1 MQAGDLVRLVDNP
14 SRLGTLTAQ
23 RSGVAPR
30 ERVLVNFNDG
40 KRELQLVSALELVGL
55 DGHVEDANDLML
67 RGMYGRAM
75 DLRGAIT
82 HHRLSGKLA
91 NLIYSLNTTNTEF
104 LPYQFKP
111 VLHFLESPSNGIL
124 IADEVGL
131 GKTIEAGL
139 IWTEL
144 RARQDA
150 KRLLVVCPAMLKPK
164 WVAELSNRFGVQAQD
179 VDAATLLKRLE
190 DAKENPSHGFA
201 LVASLQG
208 LRAPRGWDSDAE
220 PPKSAAAKLSQF
232 LYEMG
237 AEPPMIDLVVVDE
250 AHYLRNE
257 ATQTNKFAQLLRA
270 VTQSL
275 VLLSATPIQ
284 TSSKDLFNLLH
295 LLDEDA
301 FPFQASYEWN
311 INANA
316 PIVALRDEI
325 LRGTTVTPEKFTAV
339 MDQAKAWFRQS
350 EQIHHLRENPPTQ
363 EQLVSPRSRAE
374 LADVLDRINPLAKV
388 VSRTLKR
395 DVQEF
400 RVERVVKLLSVTLT
414 SAERMYYE
422 QVTDAVAEMC
432 EMQDVSTGFQL
443 TIPQRQMVSSMV
455 AACRGW
461 KKKLQASI
469 EAARIDDFDEGV
481 EELGIED
488 AIEVLNDR
496 LVGFLALVI
505 RRCRAWLFAKHA
517 GTLANR
523 TILWKLVLGR
533 AVDRAR
539 SDQVGN
545 LMSSILHAAWMVAGG
560 VGEVNR
566 GACGRELSKHRFG
579 KGAGDPCVEVSVVP
593 ELAAQIYGFVQSRQ
607 FDPRAKNFYLFV
619 DVGAGTVDVSLFRVK
634 PNEYGTW
641 DFSLFSSIVEP
652 NGAMNLHRAR
662 LDWWQQQLSTL
673 PGTQGEELLKAID
686 IFKSPTE
693 QTLPI
698 PEKYTGY
705 FKGVS
710 VGYSGG
716 SLSPDE
722 MFYRNRLVAQVR
734 GQAIHRTVQQKIV
747 GKIDLDELP
756 FFLCG
761 GGARHQLYS
770 AIGSEL
776 DNAPDFKWLK
786 AHRRELGIPSE
797 LEAPGLA
804 QIDYDRLSV
813 AFGLSFVDVGTVAI
827 AKAMKSLGR
836 RSNIDWRA
844 GYTDKDLC

>member
-1 MQAGDLVRLVDNP
+1 MADSIFKTFVEIKAKPRNRTAKEKLTKERDLSQVTSGDTSRVKKREVTVVYKSASQNVPSQAASVPDAPKTPIVRNAGRSQQAKNRAKYGPVMTSLLPGSPRIVEKRPSQKSPGMFTVPRYPHLQESKVAKPKPSVPTTIVKVEPGAELIWNGGHHDSSQLLHTKESDGISAQMPGPLGRDRELVLGLDFGTSCVKVVVGDKGASKAYAVPFLDEPGVRAYLLP
-14 SRLGTLTAQ
+14 SRLFEQNETFSLTNGTDVH
-23 RSGVAPR
+23 R
-30 ERVLVNFNDG
+30 
-40 KRELQLVSALELVGL
+40 
-55 DGHVEDANDLML
+55 DLKL
-67 RGMYGRAM
+67 RF
-75 DLRGAIT
+75 
-82 HHRLSGKLA
+82 LA
-91 NLIYSLNTTNTEF
+91 N
-104 LPYQFKP
+104 P
-111 VLHFLESPSNGIL
+111 
-124 IADEVGL
+124 
-131 GKTIEAGL
+131 
-139 IWTEL
+139 
-144 RARQDA
+144 
-150 KRLLVVCPAMLKPK
+150 
-164 WVAELSNRFGVQAQD
+164 
-179 VDAATLLKRLE
+179 
-190 DAKENPSHGFA
+190 
-201 LVASLQG
+201 
-208 LRAPRGWDSDAE
+208 
-220 PPKSAAAKLSQF
+220 
-232 LYEMG
+232 
-237 AEPPMIDLVVVDE
+237 
-250 AHYLRNE
+250 
-257 ATQTNKFAQLLRA
+257 
-270 VTQSL
+270 
-275 VLLSATPIQ
+275 
-284 TSSKDLFNLLH
+284 TSSYL
-295 LLDEDA
+295 
-301 FPFQASYEWN
+301 
-311 INANA
+311 
-316 PIVALRDEI
+316 
-325 LRGTTVTPEKFTAV
+325 
-339 MDQAKAWFRQS
+339 
-350 EQIHHLRENPPTQ
+350 Q
-363 EQLVSPRSRAE
+363 E
-374 LADVLDRINPLAKV
+374 
-388 VSRTLKR
+388 T
-395 DVQEF
+395 
-400 RVERVVKLLSVTLT
+400 
-414 SAERMYYE
+414 
-422 QVTDAVAEMC
+422 
-432 EMQDVSTGFQL
+432 
-443 TIPQRQMVSSMV
+443 
-455 AACRGW
+455 
-461 KKKLQASI
+461 
-469 EAARIDDFDEGV
+469 
-481 EELGIED
+481 
-488 AIEVLNDR
+488 

-693 QTLPI
+693 QTQPI

-722 MFYRNRLVAQVR
+722 MFYMNRLVAQVR

-747 GKIDLDELP
+747 GKIDLDDLP